1 MSFKLLKN
9 LPIVLI
15 VLYLIVTKQLDLFNE
30 QVDFYILIAINVIS
44 LIAMF
49 FVFRDKT
56 VNILKI
62 KKMGLVIAFVL
73 SFLIYGYYSL

>member
-1 MSFKLLKN
+1 MSSKLLRN
-9 LPIVLI
+9 LPILLI

-56 VNILKI
+56 VNISKI

-73 SFLIYGYYSL
+73 SFLIYGYYTR

>member
-1 MSFKLLKN
+1 MSSKLLRN
-9 LPIVLI
+9 LPIVLT
-15 VLYLIVTKQLDLFNE
+15 VLYLIAAKQLDLFNE

-56 VNILKI
+56 VNISKI
-62 KKMGLVIAFVL
+62 KKMGLVMAFL
-73 SFLIYGYYSL
+73 FGFLVYGYYIL